1 MNIGIITRRGPEYHP
16 NRRLTQAA
24 AQRGH
29 QVFLLDPYR
38 QYCLIQAGKA
48 NLAGHDQPLLD
59 AVIPRQGATLG
70 SYCLT
75 LIGHYELMGI
85 PVINRLEAV
94 RTASNKFLSLQALT
108 TAGVPVPD
116 TWFVTREEGLYM
128 AVKGLGGYP
137 VVAKQVSGRQGEGVV
152 LVPDD
157 ETARAVINDL
167 LDKRKGLLLQKFI
180 PPVDRRDLR
189 VLIIGGR
196 VAGAMELTPKGHDF
210 RANYHLSQDAKPV
223 TLLEPH
229 FVETAL
235 KAAGA
240 LGLDIAGVDIL
251 AGKDQRPQVIE
262 VNYSP
267 GFKGL
272 EAATGLDIA
281 QKIIEYVERACQN
294 EVGRKK
300 MG

>member
-1 MNIGIITRRGPEYHP
+1 MNIGIITRKGPEYHP

-48 NLAGHDQPLLD
+48 NLAGDDQPLLD
-59 AVIPRQGATLG
+59 AVLPRQGATLG
-70 SYCLT
+70 PYCLT

-94 RTASNKFLSLQALT
+94 RPASNKFLNLQALT
-108 TAGVPVPD
+108 AAGVPVPD
-116 TWFVTREEGLYM
+116 TWFVTREEGFHM

-152 LVPDD
+152 LVTDD
-157 ETARAVINDL
+157 ETAKAVISDL
-167 LDKRKGLLLQKFI
+167 LDKRKGLLLQKFM
-180 PPVDRRDLR
+180 PTADRRDLR

-196 VAGAMELTPKGHDF
+196 VAGAMELKPKGDDF
-210 RANYHLSQDAKPV
+210 RANYHLSKDARAV
-223 TLLEPH
+223 TLEPH
-229 FVETAL
+229 FAETAK

-294 EVGRKK
+294 ETGRKR